1 MSYKDEQVLVKQ
13 NIPILLMLMES
24 MADLDSE
31 ANTPF
36 NNNINKFKPV

>member
-1 MSYKDEQVLVKQ
+1 MSYKDKQVLVKQ
-13 NIPILLMLMES
+13 NIPVLLMLMEN

-36 NNNINKFKPV
+36 NNNIKKFKPV